1 VAIHKRVQRKQR
13 QKLQGHLEKTLYKLV
28 QTENRKMNIRLKLR
42 KYVLPIKIS
51 LKKRKTSIIIWDWT
65 QLKEI

>member
-1 VAIHKRVQRKQR
+1 M
-13 QKLQGHLEKTLYKLV
+13 QGHLEKTLYKLV